1 MFAENTER
9 QSRGS
14 DDCSSMADSAA
25 VPHFNGN
32 IDRLS
37 NIFNTQKQF
46 IENSRNGKNT
56 SSSQSV
62 KSNCMSI
69 VRQNLENEGISDKAS
84 KIILSSWRSST
95 KKQYATYIKKW
106 LNFYSQRHI
115 NSLKPSLSSVLDFL
129 TDLFESGLTYSSIN
143 CARSALSAFGVMLK
157 GVTVGCNATIIRFMK
172 GVYNLRPTEVRYCK
186 TWDVSK
192 VLVFLRK
199 LTPVRF
205 LS

>member
-1 MFAENTER
+1 
-9 QSRGS
+9 
-14 DDCSSMADSAA
+14 
-25 VPHFNGN
+25 
-32 IDRLS
+32 
-37 NIFNTQKQF
+37 
-46 IENSRNGKNT
+46 
-56 SSSQSV
+56 
-62 KSNCMSI
+62 MSI